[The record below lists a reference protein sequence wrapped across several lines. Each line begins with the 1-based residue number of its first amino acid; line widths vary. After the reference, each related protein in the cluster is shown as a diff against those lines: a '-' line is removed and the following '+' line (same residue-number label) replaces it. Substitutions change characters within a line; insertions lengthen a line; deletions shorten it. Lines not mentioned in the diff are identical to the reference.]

1 MSEFESLIKWISQ
14 NLESWDIICE
24 TGMEA
29 NLNEISDI
37 SNSLL
42 NNSLYGVLLMFLC
55 KNSSSLKIEMSLK
68 AACFNAMAEQGN
80 CDIIR
85 NILSDTCKFI
95 DEYRCGKRR
104 VLTVTDRNKNE
115 LQWE

>member
-42 NNSLYGVLLMFLC
+42 NNSLYGFINVSLQKFQLI
-55 KNSSSLKIEMSLK
+55 KNRNVVKSSL
-68 AACFNAMAEQGN
+68 F
-80 CDIIR
+80 
-85 NILSDTCKFI
+85 
-95 DEYRCGKRR
+95 
-104 VLTVTDRNKNE
+104 
-115 LQWE
+115 